1 MEGSISVKRRSAARV
16 VVFLKSNLAYQQ
28 LKVLNHD
35 LMPEVW
41 LKAGHKGKKRSTYAF
56 LYREWR
62 RWKVPRPAQGV
73 PDQEGSRQ
81 AQYQRL
87 KEWLEAR
94 MSIIHTTKET
104 HLLGDINIE
113 GRAGKERDEALYKL
127 LQEHLIQNRYAQ
139 IITVAT
145 RYSQVSDSC
154 IDHIWSNAT
163 DKLEEVG
170 VLECAASDHFPI
182 YLVRKLKVQIDRVK
196 QAEKRLWSQFDEK
209 RVK

>member
-28 LKVLNHD
+28 LKVLNHY

-94 MSIIHTTKET
+94 MSIMHTTKET

-113 GRAGKERDEALYKL
+113 VRAGKERDEALYKL
-127 LQEHLIQNRYAQ
+127 LQEHLIQNGYAQ
-139 IITVAT
+139 MITVAT
-145 RYSQVSDSC
+145 QEV
-154 IDHIWSNAT
+154 
-163 DKLEEVG
+163 EEVG
-170 VLECAASDHFPI
+170 VLECAASDPFPI